1 MYNGKYKVKYILN
14 KKSKENHSIYYMI
27 FFRKQRRKKAMKK
40 LFEKH
45 FERTWLIIF
54 LIMFVLIMILQRD
67 VYSRIWWCSTL
78 YIRMD
83 CSHCHYICADY
94 CLLSHVYEEK
104 RISHL

>member
-1 MYNGKYKVKYILN
+1 
-14 KKSKENHSIYYMI
+14 
-27 FFRKQRRKKAMKK
+27 MKK

-54 LIMFVLIMILQRD
+54 LIMFVLIMIPFPFF
-67 VYSRIWWCSTL
+67 YSETYIPAFGGVPL
-78 YIRMD
+78 Y

>member
-1 MYNGKYKVKYILN
+1 
-14 KKSKENHSIYYMI
+14 
-27 FFRKQRRKKAMKK
+27 MKK

-54 LIMFVLIMILQRD
+54 LIMFVLIMIPFPFF
-67 VYSRIWWCSTL
+67 YSETYIPAFGGVPL

>member
-1 MYNGKYKVKYILN
+1 
-14 KKSKENHSIYYMI
+14 
-27 FFRKQRRKKAMKK
+27 MKK

-54 LIMFVLIMILQRD
+54 LIMFVLIMIPFPFFYSETL
-67 VYSRIWWCSTL
+67 YSRIWWCSTL